1 MATPAVSDPTEPSA
15 PALRLVSSQPR
26 VPDQDLLDE
35 LLEAHCDTL
44 VLESQPYDNVRWAAH
59 LAYLRDLWG
68 MAGRARWAS

>member
-1 MATPAVSDPTEPSA
+1 
-15 PALRLVSSQPR
+15 

-68 MAGRARWAS
+68 MAGRARWAT